1 MESQDFILKTEY
13 IDLSQLLKATGL
25 AMSGG
30 EAKMFVTEGMVFVN
44 DEIEFRKR
52 EDRALVFVR
61 TKEQA
66 RINSSCKMW
75 ILSLRRLLSEWA

>member
-1 MESQDFILKTEY
+1 MESQDFLLKTEY

-52 EDRALVFVR
+52 RKLRIGDVVVFDATNKVCIIKR
-61 TKEQA
+61 
-66 RINSSCKMW
+66 
-75 ILSLRRLLSEWA
+75 

>member
-30 EAKMFVTEGMVFVN
+30 EAKMLVTEGLVFVN
-44 DEIEFRKR
+44 NEIELRKR
-52 EDRALVFVR
+52 RKLRDGDIVVFDETNKVYIIKR
-61 TKEQA
+61 
-66 RINSSCKMW
+66 
-75 ILSLRRLLSEWA
+75 

>member
-30 EAKMFVTEGMVFVN
+30 EAKMFVIDGLVFVN
-44 DEIEFRKR
+44 GEIEFRKR
-52 EDRALVFVR
+52 RKLRIGDIVVFDTTNKVCII
-61 TKEQA
+61 K
-66 RINSSCKMW
+66 S
-75 ILSLRRLLSEWA
+75 

>member
-30 EAKMFVTEGMVFVN
+30 EAKMLVTEGLVFVN
-44 DEIEFRKR
+44 NEIELRKR
-52 EDRALVFVR
+52 RKLRDGDIVVFDETNKVFIIKR
-61 TKEQA
+61 
-66 RINSSCKMW
+66 
-75 ILSLRRLLSEWA
+75 

>member
-44 DEIEFRKR
+44 DEYSSPGPLL
-52 EDRALVFVR
+52 AQLVVDVILGPVVLLL
-61 TKEQA
+61 ESQA
-66 RINSSCKMW
+66 TRIHSLYLSC
-75 ILSLRRLLSEWA
+75 RL

>member
-30 EAKMFVTEGMVFVN
+30 EAKMLVTEGLVFVN
-44 DEIEFRKR
+44 NEIELRKR
-52 EDRALVFVR
+52 RKLRDGDIVVFDETNKVCIIKR
-61 TKEQA
+61 
-66 RINSSCKMW
+66 
-75 ILSLRRLLSEWA
+75 